1 VWETPPDRW
10 FKALDLASNRPFY
23 FNLRSQQSTW
33 CRPDADGYES
43 DPSTPGTTDE
53 SISSSKFL
61 VERFS
66 EGSGNT
72 AFSEWSPSFD
82 PFSNRVFWSN
92 PKTQRAQWHKPM
104 DCKHILPDS
113 ESRRSAYA
121 AANRYRSSAA
131 SHKHKRNS
139 HRIHNSKPDSARSRT
154 GSSGSDARSGSTPT
168 ALATAAAALEALPDS
183 VRGTPVEH
191 LAKSLNAQVVAAVEE
206 NQKLK
211 AVQRQLAMEAESRL
225 RVVSELQPGS
235 FAQEGNIVKE
245 PGRMGR
251 HLETS
256 LRPRERGSYRPSR
269 TIR

>member
-1 VWETPPDRW
+1 V
-10 FKALDLASNRPFY
+10 
-23 FNLRSQQSTW
+23 
-33 CRPDADGYES
+33 
-43 DPSTPGTTDE
+43 
-53 SISSSKFL
+53 

-66 EGSGNT
+66 EGSSNA
-72 AFSEWSPSFD
+72 AFSEWAPSFD
-82 PFSNRVFWSN
+82 PYSNRVFWSN

-121 AANRYRSSAA
+121 AANRYRSSG
-131 SHKHKRNS
+131 SDKKS
-139 HRIHNSKPDSARSRT
+139 HRLRTAAGAEVHNGRLSKA
-154 GSSGSDARSGSTPT
+154 ATPAALAAAAT
-168 ALATAAAALEALPDS
+168 ALAALPDS
-183 VRGTPVEH
+183 VRGTPAEQ
-191 LAKSLNAQVVAAVEE
+191 LAKSLNAQVIVAVEE

-256 LRPRERGSYRPSR
+256 LRPRERSSYRPSR
-269 TIR
+269 TIRYEPALSLSCISFPAWFALKLTVIIVWFVFHVLTRCQMW